1 MTSIIVAAIAGVFSG
16 AGVLYL
22 VLRSR
27 TASLQA
33 RSEELQRARDEAQRL
48 RDEAQT
54 ELVGLREAT
63 SSLRAELSAEKA
75 GREQEIKGWQEK
87 QDALVKA
94 QEELLKQFD
103 ALSRKALDMNSK
115 SFLDLA
121 KTQMEKM
128 ITDVDQKES
137 KRKLELEK
145 LVQPLSKSLED
156 VSKHVREVEK
166 EREKA
171 YASITEQVKGLSE
184 AQIAIRKEASN
195 LVNALRRPS
204 VRGRWGEMQLKRVV
218 EMAGMLDHCDFTEQT
233 TVNSDNGRLRPD
245 MIVHLAGGR
254 TIVVDAKAPLSAY
267 LDAVETDDE
276 DAREGFMKKHAEQVK
291 THIRQLSTKAYQDQ
305 FSSTPD
311 MVVLFLP
318 GESFYYAAQ
327 EIDPTLIEQGV
338 DNNVVIATPTTLITL
353 LKAVAYGW
361 RQEQLAENAQKISRL
376 GQELYDRLRVLA
388 EHMNKVG
395 RGLNTA
401 MNSYNSAVSSME
413 RRVLVSARKFKE
425 LGSSTSAE
433 LPEVSSLEGAP
444 RQLELGSGDED

>member
-1 MTSIIVAAIAGVFSG
+1 MTEFILAAVGGLLLG
-16 AGVLYL
+16 AGIAYLILKSRSASVL
-22 VLRSR
+22 
-27 TASLQA
+27 A
-33 RSEELQRARDEAQRL
+33 RSEELERARDTAEK
-48 RDEAQT
+48 
-54 ELVGLREAT
+54 ELGDLREKN

-75 GREQEIKGWQEK
+75 AREQEMKGWQEK
-87 QDALVKA
+87 QDALIKA
-94 QEELLKQFD
+94 QEELMKQFD
-103 ALSRKALDMNSK
+103 ALSRKALDLNSK
-115 SFLDLA
+115 SFLELA

-184 AQIAIRKEASN
+184 AQLAIRKEAGN

-204 VRGRWGEMQLKRVV
+204 VRGRWGEMQLRRVV
-218 EMAGMLDHCDFTEQT
+218 EMAGMLDHCDFEEQH
-233 TVNSDNGRLRPD
+233 TVQSDNGRLRPD

-267 LDAVETDDE
+267 LDAIETEDE
-276 DAREGFMKKHAEQVK
+276 AQREQYMKKHAEQVK

-305 FSSTPD
+305 FANTPD

-327 EIDPTLIEQGV
+327 EMDPSLIEQGIE
-338 DNNVVIATPTTLITL
+338 NNVVIATPTTLITL

-361 RQEQLAENAQKISRL
+361 RQEQLAENAQKISQL
-376 GQELYDRLRVLA
+376 GQELYDRIRVLA
-388 EHMNKVG
+388 EHINKVG
-395 RGLNTA
+395 RGLNSA

-433 LPEVSSLEGAP
+433 LPEVQELEGVP
-444 RQLELGSGDED
+444 RQLELGAGDED

>member
-1 MTSIIVAAIAGVFSG
+1 MTNLILIGVLGLAFG
-16 AGVLYL
+16 AGFAWLF
-22 VLRSR
+22 LRARYSAVESR
-27 TASLQA
+27 ADALQT
-33 RSEELQRARDEAQRL
+33 SRDEAK
-48 RDEAQT
+48 E
-54 ELVGLREAT
+54 ELSTLRESQST
-63 SSLRAELSAEKA
+63 LRAELSAERA
-75 GREQEIKGWQEK
+75 AREQETKGWQEK
-87 QDALVKA
+87 QDALIKA
-94 QEELLKQFD
+94 QEELMKQFD
-103 ALSRKALDMNSK
+103 ALSRKALDLNSK
-115 SFLDLA
+115 SFLELA

-145 LVQPLSKSLED
+145 LVQPLSKSLDD

-184 AQIAIRKEASN
+184 AQLAIRKEASN

-204 VRGRWGEMQLKRVV
+204 VRGRWGEMQLRRVV
-218 EMAGMLDHCDFTEQT
+218 EMAGMLDHCDFEEQH
-233 TVNSDNGRLRPD
+233 TVQSDNGRLRPD

-267 LDAVETDDE
+267 LDAVETEDE
-276 DAREGFMKKHAEQVK
+276 IQREQFMKKHAEQVK
-291 THIRQLSTKAYQDQ
+291 THIRQLSAKAYQDQ

-327 EIDPTLIEQGV
+327 EMDPSLIEQGIE
-338 DNNVVIATPTTLITL
+338 NNVVIATPTTLITL

-361 RQEQLAENAQKISRL
+361 RQEQLAENAQKISQL
-376 GQELYDRLRVLA
+376 GQELYDRLRVMA
-388 EHMNKVG
+388 EHINKVG
-395 RGLNTA
+395 RGLNSA
-401 MNSYNSAVSSME
+401 MSSYNSAVSSME

-433 LPEVSSLEGAP
+433 LPEVRELEGVP
-444 RQLELGSGDED
+444 RQLELGSGEG

>member
-1 MTSIIVAAIAGVFSG
+1 MTTTIIAAIAGALAG
-16 AGVLYL
+16 AGVVFLL
-22 VLRSR
+22 FKAR
-27 TASLQA
+27 TAASEA
-33 RSEELQRARDEAQRL
+33 RSEELKRAGEEAL
-48 RDEAQT
+48 R
-54 ELVGLREAT
+54 ELAGLRET
-63 SSLRAELSAEKA
+63 NSSLRAELSAEKA
-75 GREQEIKGWQEK
+75 AREQEVKGWQEK
-87 QDALVKA
+87 QDTLIKA
-94 QEELLKQFD
+94 QEELMRQFD
-103 ALSRKALDMNSK
+103 ALSRKALDLNSK
-115 SFLDLA
+115 SFLELA
-121 KTQMEKM
+121 RTQMEKM

-171 YASITEQVKGLSE
+171 YASISEQVKGLSE

-233 TVNSDNGRLRPD
+233 TVQSDSGRLRPD

-276 DAREGFMKKHAEQVK
+276 DERERFMKKHAEQVR

-388 EHMNKVG
+388 DHMNKMG
-395 RGLNTA
+395 RGLNSA

-413 RRVLVSARKFKE
+413 RRVLVSARKFKD

-433 LPEVSSLEGAP
+433 LPEVSELEGAP
-444 RQLELGSGDED
+444 RQLELGTGEED

>member
-1 MTSIIVAAIAGVFSG
+1 MNDIILVGAAGLAMGAGAVWLFLRGQYAGVQ
-16 AGVLYL
+16 AQALE
-22 VLRSR
+22 LRD
-27 TASLQA
+27 
-33 RSEELQRARDEAQRL
+33 ARDQA
-48 RDEAQT
+48 
-54 ELVGLREAT
+54 V
-63 SSLRAELSAEKA
+63 AELSRLREEHAVIRADLSAERA
-75 GREQEIKGWQEK
+75 AREQEVKGWQEK
-87 QDALVKA
+87 QKALVEA
-94 QEELLKQFD
+94 QGELIKQFD
-103 ALSRKALDMNSK
+103 ALSRRALDMNSK
-115 SFLDLA
+115 SFLELA

-166 EREKA
+166 DREKA

-184 AQIAIRKEASN
+184 AQLAIRKEASN

-233 TVNSDNGRLRPD
+233 TVHTDTGRLRPD

-267 LDAVETDDE
+267 LDAVETDHE
-276 DAREGFMKKHAEQVK
+276 DDRERFMKKHAEQVK

-361 RQEQLAENAQKISRL
+361 RQEQLAENAQKISQL

-388 EHMNKVG
+388 EHINKVG

-401 MNSYNSAVSSME
+401 LNSYNSAVSSME
-413 RRVLVSARKFKE
+413 RRVLVSARKFKD

-433 LPEVSSLEGAP
+433 LPEVTGLDGTP
-444 RQLELGSGDED
+444 RQLELGTGEDE

>member
-1 MTSIIVAAIAGVFSG
+1 MSLI
-16 AGVLYL
+16 LN
-22 VLRSR
+22 SR
-27 TASLQA
+27 TAGLRA
-33 RSEELQRARDEAQRL
+33 TNVELLSARDEARTE
-48 RDEAQT
+48 RDS
-54 ELVGLREAT
+54 LRESNAQ
-63 SSLRAELSAEKA
+63 LRADLSAERA
-75 GREQEIKGWQEK
+75 AREQEVKGWQEK
-87 QDALVKA
+87 QDALLKA
-94 QEELLKQFD
+94 QEELMKQFD
-103 ALSRKALDMNSK
+103 ALSRKALDLNSK
-115 SFLDLA
+115 SFLELA

-128 ITDVDQKES
+128 ITNVDAKEE

-145 LVQPLSKSLED
+145 LVNPLSKSLED

-204 VRGRWGEMQLKRVV
+204 VRGRWGEMQLRRVV
-218 EMAGMLDHCDFTEQT
+218 EMAGMLDHCDFEEQH
-233 TVNSDNGRLRPD
+233 TVHSDNGRLRPD

-267 LDAVETDDE
+267 LDAVETEDE
-276 DAREGFMKKHAEQVK
+276 IAREQFMKKHAEQVK

-327 EIDPTLIEQGV
+327 EMDPSLIEQGV
-338 DNNVVIATPTTLITL
+338 ENNVVIATPTTLITL

-361 RQEQLAENAQKISRL
+361 RQEQLAENAQKISQL

-388 EHMNKVG
+388 DHINKVG
-395 RGLNTA
+395 RGLNSA

-433 LPEVSSLEGAP
+433 LPEVSELEGAP
-444 RQLELGSGDED
+444 RQLELGSGEGD

>member
-1 MTSIIVAAIAGVFSG
+1 M
-16 AGVLYL
+16 YL
-22 VLRSR
+22 ILNSR
-27 TASLQA
+27 TAGLRA
-33 RSEELQRARDEAQRL
+33 TNVELLSARDEARTE
-48 RDEAQT
+48 RDS
-54 ELVGLREAT
+54 LRESNAQ
-63 SSLRAELSAEKA
+63 LRADLSAERA
-75 GREQEIKGWQEK
+75 AREQDVNGWQEK
-87 QDALVKA
+87 QDALLKA
-94 QEELLKQFD
+94 QEELMKQFD
-103 ALSRKALDMNSK
+103 ALSRKALDLNSK
-115 SFLDLA
+115 SFLELA

-128 ITDVDQKES
+128 ITNVDAKEE

-145 LVQPLSKSLED
+145 LVNPLSKSLED

-204 VRGRWGEMQLKRVV
+204 VRGRWGEMQLRRVV
-218 EMAGMLDHCDFTEQT
+218 EMAGMLDHCDFEEQPPGH
-233 TVNSDNGRLRPD
+233 SDNGRLSPD

-267 LDAVETDDE
+267 LDAVETEDE
-276 DAREGFMKKHAEQVK
+276 IAREQFMKKHAEQVK

-327 EIDPTLIEQGV
+327 EMDPSLIEQGV
-338 DNNVVIATPTTLITL
+338 ENNVVIATPTTLITL

-361 RQEQLAENAQKISRL
+361 RQEQLAENAQKISQL

-388 EHMNKVG
+388 DHINKVG
-395 RGLNTA
+395 RGLNSA

-433 LPEVSSLEGAP
+433 LPEVSELEGAP
-444 RQLELGSGDED
+444 RQLELGSGEGD

>member
-1 MTSIIVAAIAGVFSG
+1 MTSLVITGLVAILAG
-16 AGVLYL
+16 AGVMYIILN
-22 VLRSR
+22 SR
-27 TASLQA
+27 TAGLRA
-33 RSEELQRARDEAQRL
+33 TNVELLSARDEARPE
-48 RDEAQT
+48 RDS
-54 ELVGLREAT
+54 LRESNAQ
-63 SSLRAELSAEKA
+63 LRADLSAERA
-75 GREQEIKGWQEK
+75 AREQEVKGWQEK
-87 QDALVKA
+87 QDALLKA
-94 QEELLKQFD
+94 QEELMKQFD
-103 ALSRKALDMNSK
+103 ALSRKALDLNSK
-115 SFLDLA
+115 SFLELA

-128 ITDVDQKES
+128 ITNVDAKEE

-145 LVQPLSKSLED
+145 LVNPLSKSLED

-204 VRGRWGEMQLKRVV
+204 VRGRWGEMQLRRVV
-218 EMAGMLDHCDFTEQT
+218 EMAGMLDHCDFEEQH
-233 TVNSDNGRLRPD
+233 TVHSDNGRLRPD

-267 LDAVETDDE
+267 LDAVETEDE
-276 DAREGFMKKHAEQVK
+276 IAREQFMKKHAEQVK

-327 EIDPTLIEQGV
+327 EMDPSLIEQGV
-338 DNNVVIATPTTLITL
+338 ENNVVIATPTTLITL

-361 RQEQLAENAQKISRL
+361 RQEQLAENAQKISQL

-388 EHMNKVG
+388 DHINKVG
-395 RGLNTA
+395 RGLNSA

-433 LPEVSSLEGAP
+433 LPEVSELEGAP
-444 RQLELGSGDED
+444 RQLELGSGEGD

>member
-1 MTSIIVAAIAGVFSG
+1 MNDIILVGTAGLAMGAGAVWLFLRGRYAGV
-16 AGVLYL
+16 
-22 VLRSR
+22 
-27 TASLQA
+27 QA
-33 RSEELQRARDEAQRL
+33 QAVE
-48 RDEAQT
+48 
-54 ELVGLREAT
+54 LREA
-63 SSLRAELSAEKA
+63 RDQAVAELSRLREEHASIRADLSAERA
-75 GREQEIKGWQEK
+75 AREQEVKGWQEK
-87 QDALVKA
+87 QKTLVEA
-94 QEELLKQFD
+94 QGELMKQFD
-103 ALSRKALDMNSK
+103 ALSRRALDLNSK

-184 AQIAIRKEASN
+184 AQLAIRREASN

-233 TVNSDNGRLRPD
+233 TVHTDTGRLRPD

-267 LDAVETDDE
+267 LDAVETDHEDE
-276 DAREGFMKKHAEQVK
+276 RERFMKKHAEQVK

-361 RQEQLAENAQKISRL
+361 RQEQLAENAQKISQL

-388 EHMNKVG
+388 EHINKVG

-401 MNSYNSAVSSME
+401 LNSYNSAVSSME
-413 RRVLVSARKFKE
+413 RRVLVSARKFKD

-433 LPEVSSLEGAP
+433 LPEVTALDTTP
-444 RQLELGSGDED
+444 RQLELGTGEGD

>member
-1 MTSIIVAAIAGVFSG
+1 MNDIILVGTAGLAMGAGAVWLFLRGQYAGVH
-16 AGVLYL
+16 AQALE
-22 VLRSR
+22 LRD
-27 TASLQA
+27 
-33 RSEELQRARDEAQRL
+33 ARDRA
-48 RDEAQT
+48 
-54 ELVGLREAT
+54 V
-63 SSLRAELSAEKA
+63 AELSRLREEHAVIRADLSAERA
-75 GREQEIKGWQEK
+75 AREQEVKGWQEK
-87 QDALVKA
+87 QEALVEA
-94 QEELLKQFD
+94 QGELMKQFD
-103 ALSRKALDMNSK
+103 ALSRRALDMNSK
-115 SFLDLA
+115 SFLELA

-171 YASITEQVKGLSE
+171 YASVTEQVKGLSE
-184 AQIAIRKEASN
+184 AQLAIRKEASN

-233 TVNSDNGRLRPD
+233 TVHTDTGRLRPD

-267 LDAVETDDE
+267 LDAVETDHE
-276 DAREGFMKKHAEQVK
+276 DDRERFMKKHAEQVK

-361 RQEQLAENAQKISRL
+361 RQEQLAENAQKISEL

-388 EHMNKVG
+388 EHINKVG

-401 MNSYNSAVSSME
+401 LNSYNNAVSSME
-413 RRVLVSARKFKE
+413 RRVLVSARKFKD

-433 LPEVSSLEGAP
+433 LPEVTALDGTPRHLEPGP
-444 RQLELGSGDED
+444 GEDN

>member
-1 MTSIIVAAIAGVFSG
+1 MTTTILAAIGGLLVG
-16 AGVLYL
+16 AGAVYL
-22 VLRSR
+22 FLKSR
-27 TASLQA
+27 TASLEA
-33 RSEELQRARDEAQRL
+33 RSEELQRTRDEAQ
-48 RDEAQT
+48 Q
-54 ELVGLREAT
+54 ELSGLREAN
-63 SSLRAELSAEKA
+63 SSLRADLSAEKA
-75 GREQEIKGWQEK
+75 AREQEIKGWQEK
-87 QDALVKA
+87 QDTLIKA
-94 QEELLKQFD
+94 QEELMKQFD
-103 ALSRKALDMNSK
+103 ALSRKALDLNSK
-115 SFLDLA
+115 SFLELA

-128 ITDVDQKES
+128 ITDVDQKET

-166 EREKA
+166 DREKA

-184 AQIAIRKEASN
+184 AQLAIRKEASN

-218 EMAGMLDHCDFTEQT
+218 EMAGMLDHCDFEEQT
-233 TVNSDNGRLRPD
+233 TVHSDNGRLRPD

-267 LDAVETDDE
+267 LDAISTDDE
-276 DAREGFMKKHAEQVK
+276 ALREQYMAKHAEQVK

-305 FSSTPD
+305 FASTPD

-327 EIDPTLIEQGV
+327 EMDPSLIEQGV
-338 DNNVVIATPTTLITL
+338 ENNVVIATPTTLITL

-361 RQEQLAENAQKISRL
+361 RQEQLAENAQKISQL

-388 EHMNKVG
+388 EHINKVG
-395 RGLNTA
+395 RGLNSA

-433 LPEVSSLEGAP
+433 LPEVTQVEGAP
-444 RQLELGSGDED
+444 RQLELGAGEED

>member
-1 MTSIIVAAIAGVFSG
+1 MTNLILIGILGLAIGAAFAW
-16 AGVLYL
+16 LYL
-22 VLRSR
+22 K
-27 TASLQA
+27 ASYSGVQA
-33 RSEELQRARDEAQRL
+33 RAEELEASRNHAEQ
-48 RDEAQT
+48 
-54 ELVGLREAT
+54 ELGTLRESQST
-63 SSLRAELSAEKA
+63 LRAELSAERA
-75 GREQEIKGWQEK
+75 VREQEIKGWQEK

-94 QEELLKQFD
+94 QEELMKQFD
-103 ALSRKALDMNSK
+103 ALSGKALDMNSK
-115 SFLDLA
+115 SFLELA

-128 ITDVDQKES
+128 ITDVDQKET
-137 KRKLELEK
+137 KRKLEMEK

-184 AQIAIRKEASN
+184 AQLAIRKEASN

-204 VRGRWGEMQLKRVV
+204 VRGRWGEMQLRRVV
-218 EMAGMLDHCDFTEQT
+218 EMAGMLDHCDFEEQH
-233 TVNSDNGRLRPD
+233 TVHSDNGRLRPD

-267 LDAVETDDE
+267 LDAVETEDE
-276 DAREGFMKKHAEQVK
+276 VAREQFMKKHAEQVK

-327 EIDPTLIEQGV
+327 EMDPSLIEQGV
-338 DNNVVIATPTTLITL
+338 ENNVVIATPTTLITL

-361 RQEQLAENAQKISRL
+361 RQEQLAENAQKISQL

-388 EHMNKVG
+388 EHINKVG
-395 RGLNTA
+395 RGLNSA

-433 LPEVSSLEGAP
+433 LPEVSELESVT
-444 RQLELGSGDED
+444 RQLELGTGEDE

>member
-1 MTSIIVAAIAGVFSG
+1 MNDIILVGTAGLAMGAGGVWLFLRGQYAGVH
-16 AGVLYL
+16 AQALE
-22 VLRSR
+22 LRN
-27 TASLQA
+27 
-33 RSEELQRARDEAQRL
+33 ARDQA
-48 RDEAQT
+48 
-54 ELVGLREAT
+54 V
-63 SSLRAELSAEKA
+63 AELSRLREEHTVIRADLSAERA
-75 GREQEIKGWQEK
+75 AREQEVKGWQEK
-87 QDALVKA
+87 QEALVEA
-94 QEELLKQFD
+94 QGELMKQFD
-103 ALSRKALDMNSK
+103 ALSRRALDMNSK
-115 SFLDLA
+115 SFLELA

-145 LVQPLSKSLED
+145 LVQPLSKSLD
-156 VSKHVREVEK
+156 NVSKHVREVEK

-184 AQIAIRKEASN
+184 AQLAIRKEASN

-218 EMAGMLDHCDFTEQT
+218 EMAGMLDHCDFTEQA
-233 TVNSDNGRLRPD
+233 TVHTDTGRLRPD
-245 MIVHLAGGR
+245 MVVHLAGGR
-254 TIVVDAKAPLSAY
+254 AIVVDAKAPLSAY
-267 LDAVETDDE
+267 LDAVETDHEDE
-276 DAREGFMKKHAEQVK
+276 RERFMKKHAEQVK

-361 RQEQLAENAQKISRL
+361 RQEQLAENAQKISQL

-388 EHMNKVG
+388 EHVNKVG

-401 MNSYNSAVSSME
+401 LNSYNSAVSSME
-413 RRVLVSARKFKE
+413 RRVHVSARKFKD

-433 LPEVSSLEGAP
+433 LPEVTALDGTP
-444 RQLELGSGDED
+444 RQLELGTGEED

>member
-1 MTSIIVAAIAGVFSG
+1 MNDIILVGTAGLAMGAGAVWLFLRGQYAGVH
-16 AGVLYL
+16 AQALE
-22 VLRSR
+22 LRN
-27 TASLQA
+27 
-33 RSEELQRARDEAQRL
+33 ARDQA
-48 RDEAQT
+48 
-54 ELVGLREAT
+54 V
-63 SSLRAELSAEKA
+63 AELSRLREEHTVIRADLSAERA
-75 GREQEIKGWQEK
+75 AREQEVKGWQEK
-87 QDALVKA
+87 QEALVEA
-94 QEELLKQFD
+94 QGELMKQFD
-103 ALSRKALDMNSK
+103 ALSRRALDMNSK
-115 SFLDLA
+115 SFLELA

-128 ITDVDQKES
+128 ITGVDQKES

-145 LVQPLSKSLED
+145 LVQPLSKSLDD

-184 AQIAIRKEASN
+184 AQLAIRKEASN

-218 EMAGMLDHCDFTEQT
+218 EMAGMLDHCDFTEQA
-233 TVNSDNGRLRPD
+233 TVHTDTGRLRPD
-245 MIVHLAGGR
+245 MVVHLAGGR

-267 LDAVETDDE
+267 LDAVETDHEDE
-276 DAREGFMKKHAEQVK
+276 RERFMKKHAEQVK

-361 RQEQLAENAQKISRL
+361 RQEQLAENAQKISQL

-388 EHMNKVG
+388 EHINKVG

-401 MNSYNSAVSSME
+401 LNSYNSAVSSME
-413 RRVLVSARKFKE
+413 RRVLVSARNFKD

-433 LPEVSSLEGAP
+433 LPEVTALDGTP
-444 RQLELGSGDED
+444 RQLELGTGEED

>member
-1 MTSIIVAAIAGVFSG
+1 MTNIILAAVGGVLLG
-16 AGVLYL
+16 AGIAYLILKSRAASVL
-22 VLRSR
+22 
-27 TASLQA
+27 A
-33 RSEELQRARDEAQRL
+33 RSEELERARDTAEK
-48 RDEAQT
+48 
-54 ELVGLREAT
+54 ELGELREKH

-75 GREQEIKGWQEK
+75 AREQEIKGWQEK
-87 QDALVKA
+87 QDALIKA
-94 QEELLKQFD
+94 QEELMKQFD
-103 ALSRKALDMNSK
+103 ALSRKALDLNSK
-115 SFLDLA
+115 SFLELA

-128 ITDVDQKES
+128 ITDVDQKET

-184 AQIAIRKEASN
+184 AQLAIRKEAGN

-204 VRGRWGEMQLKRVV
+204 VRGRWGEMQLRRVV
-218 EMAGMLDHCDFTEQT
+218 EMAGMLDHCDFEEQH
-233 TVNSDNGRLRPD
+233 TVQSDNGRLRPD

-267 LDAVETDDE
+267 LDAIETEDE
-276 DAREGFMKKHAEQVK
+276 AQREQYMKKHAEQVK

-305 FSSTPD
+305 FANTPD

-327 EIDPTLIEQGV
+327 EMDPSLIEQGIE
-338 DNNVVIATPTTLITL
+338 NNVVIATPTTLITL

-361 RQEQLAENAQKISRL
+361 RQEQLAENAQKISQL
-376 GQELYDRLRVLA
+376 GQELYDRIRVLA
-388 EHMNKVG
+388 EHINKVG
-395 RGLNTA
+395 RGLNSA

-433 LPEVSSLEGAP
+433 LPEVQELEGVP
-444 RQLELGSGDED
+444 RQLELGAGEEE